1 LSEEVEE
8 VREVREAKAEKKAK
22 PAKAK
27 PVKLEGKITAQEIY
41 QTLKDV
47 LAGRAATPVVLTDDG
62 RGRTLATSSIG
73 VARVRIAID
82 EQTGEGLY
90 IVSEP
95 PMTGEEE
102 LLYAYVLRK
111 LLYEMKPEEASNI
124 LSAIADRLERA
135 ARDLGLAGRVN
146 LEKVRYY
153 LNREVAGYGPIDV
166 LVLDDDIEDIKCVGV
181 GQAVIVAHR
190 RYGRLGWL
198 TTNIKFEDEDA
209 LADFVRRVAY
219 KGGRGISTAVPYV
232 DAQLPPPTP
241 DHKSGMR
248 FAATI
253 GREISKGGSSFV
265 IRKFPRKPLG
275 LSDLVSKN
283 TLSSL
288 MAAYLWYV
296 AEQKRIFF
304 AAGPTGSGK
313 TTLLNAILGVLDP
326 RLSYITIEDVY
337 ELQLP
342 TWRWTAMT
350 TRRSFTIIE
359 SRYEIKI
366 EDLVAMAMRM
376 RPDYLI
382 VGEVRTPEQLIGLL
396 FSSTTGHG
404 ALTSI
409 HAQDPDALLVR
420 LLTMKI
426 ERSAIDLLWGCAVT
440 QPVKLPRGLG
450 IERRVVKIAEFT
462 PGEEGVEVAEV
473 FKWSPETDTF
483 TPSSLEELW
492 DASPRL
498 QMLSSNLGLSRETIL
513 NDIGRRARFI
523 EENRVDF
530 HSLAERAAATFYR
543 VEAARPVQEKKIGVE
558 RK

>member
-1 LSEEVEE
+1 MSEEEIVE
-8 VREVREAKAEKKAK
+8 VGEARAEKKARVK
-22 PAKAK
+22 PAKPK
-27 PVKLEGKITAQEIY
+27 GKITAHEIY
-41 QTLKDV
+41 YTLKDV
-47 LAGRAATPVVLTDDG
+47 LAGRASTPMVLVDTG
-62 RGRTLATSSIG
+62 EGRTLETYNIG
-73 VARVRIAID
+73 TARVRIALK
-82 EQTGEGLY
+82 EETGEGLY
-90 IVSEP
+90 IINEP

-111 LLYEMKPEEASNI
+111 LIYEMKPEEASNI
-124 LSAIADRLERA
+124 LSTIAVRLEKA
-135 ARDLGLAGRVN
+135 AGDLGLAGRVD
-146 LEKVRYY
+146 LAKVRYY
-153 LNREVAGYGPIDV
+153 LNREVAGYGPVDV
-166 LVLDDDIEDIKCVGV
+166 LVLDDAIEDVKCVGV
-181 GQAVIVAHR
+181 GHPVIVAHR
-190 RYGRLGWL
+190 KYGRLGWL
-198 TTNIKFEDEDA
+198 TTNIKFGDEDV
-209 LADFVRRVAY
+209 LADFVRRIAY

-232 DAQLPPPTP
+232 DAQLPPPTS

-248 FAATI
+248 FAGTI
-253 GREISKGGSSFV
+253 GREISKDGSSFV
-265 IRKFPRKPLG
+265 IRKFPRTPLG
-275 LSDLVSKN
+275 LSDLVSRN
-283 TLSSL
+283 TLSPL
-288 MAAYLWYV
+288 MAAYLWFV

-337 ELQLP
+337 EIILP

-420 LLTMKI
+420 LLTMRI
-426 ERSAIDLLWGCAVT
+426 ERSAIDLLWGCAIT
-440 QPVKLPRGLG
+440 QPVKLPSLG

-462 PGEEGVEVAEV
+462 PGEEGVEIAEV

-483 TPSSLEELW
+483 TPSTPEELW
-492 DASPRL
+492 DSSPRL
-498 QMLSSNLGLSRETIL
+498 QILSEALGLSRETIL
-513 NDIGRRARFI
+513 GEISRRARFI
-523 EENRVDF
+523 QENKTDF
-530 HSLAERAAATFYR
+530 FTLASRAAATFYR
-543 VEAARPVQEKKIGVE
+543 VELKPLEKKPLGGRISE
-558 RK
+558 R

>member
-1 LSEEVEE
+1 MSEDEIIIREVEA
-8 VREVREAKAEKKAK
+8 EAARPPRARRISAE
-22 PAKAK
+22 
-27 PVKLEGKITAQEIY
+27 EIY
-41 QTLKDV
+41 QTLRDI
-47 LAGRAATPVVLTDDG
+47 LAGRAARPM
-62 RGRTLATSSIG
+62 TLIDTGEGSTLETYNVG
-73 VARVRIAID
+73 TARVRIAVK
-82 EQTGEGLY
+82 ETGEGLY
-90 IVSEP
+90 MVNEP
-95 PMTGEEE
+95 PMMGEEE

-111 LLYEMKPEEASNI
+111 LTYEMRPEEASNI
-124 LSAIADRLERA
+124 LQAISSRLEEA
-135 ARDLGLAGRVN
+135 AIDLGLLGRVD
-146 LEKVRYY
+146 LDKVRYY

-166 LVLDDDIEDIKCVGV
+166 LVLDDNIEDIKCVGV
-181 GQAVIVAHR
+181 NQWVIVVHR

-198 TTNIKFEDEDA
+198 TTNIRFVDEDA
-209 LADFVRRVAY
+209 LADFVRRLAY

-241 DHKSGMR
+241 QHRAGMR
-248 FAATI
+248 LAATI
-253 GREISKGGSSFV
+253 GREITREGSSFV
-265 IRKFPRKPLG
+265 IRKFPRTPLG
-275 LSDLVSKN
+275 LSDLVARKA
-283 TLSSL
+283 LSSL

-337 ELQLP
+337 EIQLP

-359 SRYEIKI
+359 SKYEIKI

-382 VGEVRTPEQLIGLL
+382 VGEVRTPEQLVGLL

-404 ALTSI
+404 AMTSI

-420 LLTMKI
+420 LLTMRI
-426 ERSAIDLLWGCAVT
+426 ERAALDLLWGCAIT
-440 QPVKLPRGLG
+440 QPVKLPGGLG
-450 IERRVVKIAEFT
+450 IERRVVKIAEFV

-473 FKWSPETDTF
+473 FKWNPETDTF
-483 TPSSLEELW
+483 APSTLEELW
-492 DASPRL
+492 EVSQRL
-498 QMLSSNLGLSRETIL
+498 RMLSASLGLSRETIL
-513 NDIGRRARFI
+513 NDIGRRARFL

-530 HSLAERAAATFYR
+530 YTLAARAAAEFYR
-543 VEAARPVQEKKIGVE
+543 VELKPPERVEKRVPGGLI
-558 RK
+558 R

>member
-1 LSEEVEE
+1 LSEDEVA
-8 VREVREAKAEKKAK
+8 VREVVEER
-22 PAKAK
+22 PAKAAGR
-27 PVKLEGKITAQEIY
+27 VKGRVSAEEIY
-41 QTLKDV
+41 QTLKEI
-47 LAGRAATPVVLTDDG
+47 LAGRAGRPATLVDAG
-62 RGRTLATSSIG
+62 EGRTLETYSIG
-73 VARVRIAID
+73 TARVRIAVKED
-82 EQTGEGLY
+82 TGEGLY
-90 IVSEP
+90 VISEP

-102 LLYAYVLRK
+102 LLYAYVLRR
-111 LLYEMKPEEASNI
+111 LTYEMRPEEASNI
-124 LSAIADRLERA
+124 LSAIALRLDGA
-135 ARDLGLAGRVN
+135 AADLGLLGRAD
-146 LEKVRYY
+146 LSKVRYY

-166 LVLDDDIEDIKCVGV
+166 LVLDDNIEDIKCVGV
-181 GQAVIVAHR
+181 NQPIIVVHR
-190 RYGRLGWL
+190 GYGRLGWL
-198 TTNIKFEDEDA
+198 TTNIRFENEDA
-209 LADFVRRVAY
+209 LADFVRRLAY

-241 DHKSGMR
+241 QHRSGMR

-253 GREISKGGSSFV
+253 GREVTREGSSFV
-265 IRKFPRKPLG
+265 LRKFPRTPLG
-275 LSDLVSKN
+275 LSDLVARKA
-283 TLSSL
+283 LSPL

-359 SRYEIKI
+359 SRYEVKI
-366 EDLVAMAMRM
+366 EDLIAMAMRM

-382 VGEVRTPEQLIGLL
+382 VGEVRTPEQLVGLL

-404 ALTSI
+404 AMTSI

-426 ERSAIDLLWGCAVT
+426 EKSAIDLLWGCAIT
-440 QPVKLPRGLG
+440 QPVKLPGGLG
-450 IERRVVKIAEFT
+450 IERRVVKVAEFV
-462 PGEEGVEVAEV
+462 PGEEGVTVSEV
-473 FKWSPETDTF
+473 FRWSPETDTF
-483 TPSSLEELW
+483 TPSTLEELW
-492 DASPRL
+492 GNSQRL
-498 QMLSSNLGLSRETIL
+498 QTLSSTLGLSRETIL

-523 EENRVDF
+523 EENKLNFYD
-530 HSLAERAAATFYR
+530 LAAMAAAEFYR
-543 VEAARPVQEKKIGVE
+543 VEAVKPAERAEKRPMEGLPGE
-558 RK
+558 R

>member
-1 LSEEVEE
+1 LSEEEIVEE
-8 VREVREAKAEKKAK
+8 VEARAEKKARAK
-22 PAKAK
+22 PAKPK
-27 PVKLEGKITAQEIY
+27 GKITAQEIY
-41 QTLKDV
+41 QTLKDI
-47 LAGRAATPVVLTDDG
+47 LAGRAATPMVLADTG
-62 RGRTLATSSIG
+62 EGRTLATYSIG
-73 VARVRIAID
+73 VARVRIAVK
-82 EQTGEGLY
+82 EATGEGLY

-95 PMTGEEE
+95 AMTGEEE
-102 LLYAYVLRK
+102 LLYAYILRK
-111 LLYEMKPEEASNI
+111 LIYEMKPEESSNI
-124 LSAIADRLERA
+124 LSAIAVRLEKA
-135 ARDLGLAGRVN
+135 AGDLGLAGRVD
-146 LEKVRYY
+146 LAKVRYY

-166 LVLDDDIEDIKCVGV
+166 LVLDDDIEDVKCVGLM
-181 GQAVIVAHR
+181 QPVIVAHR
-190 RYGRLGWL
+190 KFGRLGWL
-198 TTNIKFEDEDA
+198 TTNIRFEDEDA
-209 LADFVRRVAY
+209 LADFVRRIAY

-241 DHKSGMR
+241 DHQSGMR

-253 GREISKGGSSFV
+253 GREVTRGGSSFV

-275 LSDLVSKN
+275 LSDLVSRN
-283 TLSSL
+283 TLTSL

-326 RLSYITIEDVY
+326 RLSYITIEDTY

-382 VGEVRTPEQLIGLL
+382 VGEVRTPEQLVGLL

-404 ALTSI
+404 AMTSI

-420 LLTMKI
+420 LLTMRI

-440 QPVKLPRGLG
+440 QPVKLPGGLG

-462 PGEEGVEVAEV
+462 PGEEGVEIAEV
-473 FKWSPETDTF
+473 FRWEPETDAF

-492 DASPRL
+492 DSSPRL
-498 QMLSSNLGLSRETIL
+498 RLLSGTLGLSRETIL

-523 EENRVDF
+523 EENKTDF
-530 HSLAERAAATFYR
+530 HSLAARAAAAFYR
-543 VEAARPVQEKKIGVE
+543 VETARPAPERRAREEKVSG
-558 RK
+558 R